1 MYIFMYNAF
10 MRALSF
16 VTSEEALTAV
26 AQTVR
31 DVRLLRNWTQRE
43 LADRS
48 GVSYSTL
55 RRLEDGESIRL
66 ADTFRVLEVLGLL
79 GPLVAAVE
87 EVRDRAR
94 RDALA
99 YEPEVAERKRAYPSR
114 RDRNDG

>member
-1 MYIFMYNAF
+1 MK
-10 MRALSF
+10 ALSF
-16 VTSEEALTAV
+16 VTSEEALTSV

-31 DVRLLRNWTQRE
+31 DLRLLRNWTQRE

-66 ADTFRVLEVLGLL
+66 ADAFRVLEILGLL
-79 GPLVAAVE
+79 GSLVAAVE

-99 YEPEVAERKRAYPSR
+99 YEPKMAKRKRAYPGR
-114 RDRNDG
+114 RDRG